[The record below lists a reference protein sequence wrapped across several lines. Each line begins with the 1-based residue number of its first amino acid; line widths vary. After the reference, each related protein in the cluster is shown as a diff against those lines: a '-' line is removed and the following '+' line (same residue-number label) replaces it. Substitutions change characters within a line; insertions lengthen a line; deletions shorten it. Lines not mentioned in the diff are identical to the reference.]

1 MYLSYPI
8 FNLSKKLNVNL
19 LFISLTLAF
28 SFSTYVA
35 ADIILDR
42 KLGFRDDKTFGFGS
56 KINNIFK
63 VK

>member
-28 SFSTYVA
+28 SFSAYVA

-42 KLGFRDDKTFGFGS
+42 KLGFRADKTFGFGS